1 VRVAHLRFVYIEVKM
16 SKIENIQEDN
26 RKEIDWL
33 RVGKALLFP
42 YRLVIFLMFNATIAG
57 LIYIFVNHLEE
68 SLLAIL
74 FYVFAF
80 YTLVVVCAR
89 IPGIVKKVKAGVYK
103 NQYANAYLTDKELR
117 LRISMY
123 RGLLVNFVF
132 ATFKIILGF
141 VYNSSWLFAM
151 AGYNVILSIM
161 RFIVIFRSQVKGLN
175 EEEMHH
181 RGLESYQVC
190 GWLMMV
196 LNIAVSVIMFMVIVQ
211 KQTIEY
217 HMIVTI
223 GLAAF
228 TFYCFTMAVINMVKY
243 RERKNPV
250 YAAVKRID
258 MVKAIVSIFTLQV
271 AMLTSFGGE
280 NAVTTVGVQSDFNA
294 GFMNTLTGIAVTIA
308 INTIAAFMI
317 HGAKKDFKE
326 LKTNGKQ

>member
-1 VRVAHLRFVYIEVKM
+1 MNNLDEK
-16 SKIENIQEDN
+16 K
-26 RKEIDWL
+26 IDWKK
-33 RVGKALLFP
+33 VGLALLFP
-42 YRLVIFLMFNATIAG
+42 HKFVIFLLFNLTVAG

-68 SLLAIL
+68 NLLAIL
-74 FYVFAF
+74 FYVVAF
-80 YTLVVVCAR
+80 YTLVVVCAT
-89 IPGIVKKVKAGVYK
+89 IPGIVKDVKAGVYK
-103 NQYANAYLTDKELR
+103 NRYANAYLTDKELR
-117 LRISMY
+117 MRISMY
-123 RGLLVNFVF
+123 RGLLINFCF

-161 RFIVIFRSQVKGLN
+161 RFIVIFRSQKKGLTEM
-175 EEEMHH
+175 EERR
-181 RGLESYQVC
+181 RGLQSYQVC
-190 GWLMMV
+190 GWLVMI

-243 RERKNPV
+243 RERTNPV

-271 AMLTSFGGE
+271 AMLTSFGGQ
-280 NAVTTVGVQSDFNA
+280 NSTTVGVQSDFDSNL
-294 GFMNTLTGIAVTIA
+294 MNTLTGIAVTVA
-308 INTIAAFMI
+308 INTI
-317 HGAKKDFKE
+317 GAMMLSGVKKDFKE
-326 LKTNGKQ
+326 LETYGEQ

>member
-1 VRVAHLRFVYIEVKM
+1 M
-16 SKIENIQEDN
+16 SNLEQENLQQEKDT
-26 RKEIDWL
+26 KSFDWL
-33 RVGKALLFP
+33 KFGKTLLFP
-42 YRLVIFLMFNATIAG
+42 HKFIIFLLFNLTIAG

-68 SLLAIL
+68 NLLAIL

-80 YTLVVVCAR
+80 YTLVVVCVR
-89 IPGIVKKVKAGVYK
+89 IPEVVKNVKAGVYK
-103 NQYANAYLTDKELR
+103 NRYANAYLTDKELR
-117 LRISMY
+117 MRLSMY
-123 RGLLVNFVF
+123 RGLLINFVF

-161 RFIVIFRSQVKGLN
+161 RFVVIFRSQAKGLSEA
-175 EEEMHH
+175 EERR
-181 RGLESYQVC
+181 RGLQSYQVC
-190 GWLMMV
+190 GWLV
-196 LNIAVSVIMFMVIVQ
+196 LFLNIAVSVIMFMVIVQ

-228 TFYCFTMAVINMVKY
+228 TFYCFTMAVVNMVRY

-271 AMLTSFGGE
+271 AMLTSFGGA
-280 NAVTTVGVQSDFNA
+280 NATTIGAESSVNA
-294 GFMNTLTGIAVTIA
+294 GLMNTLTGIAVTIA
-308 INTIAAFMI
+308 INTIGAMMI
-317 HGAKKDFKE
+317 AGVKKDFKE
-326 LKTNGKQ
+326 LNTNAE